1 MNSQML
7 CAGFWRAPLCVFL
20 RVGFGLVLFALCVHA
35 AKPVWDIQEELSLK
49 KDELYTQEF
58 ALSGI
63 PKTLKLY
70 WTLYKNYG
78 LVVHLQYDKFPY
90 QFVLYTDYKRKSFTL
105 PLSQGNDIDKDA
117 YLLLNFKDFDD
128 QEKVAHLGLFV
139 MLPKRSSP

>member
-1 MNSQML
+1 ML
-7 CAGFWRAPLCVFL
+7 CAGFWRTPLCVFL
-20 RVGFGLVLFALCVHA
+20 RVGFGLVLFALCAHA

-49 KDELYTQEF
+49 KDELYTHEF

-117 YLLLNFKDFDD
+117 YLLLSFKDFDD